1 MQDKKENKEMKP
13 IVFYDFKPDKDDPN
27 NKIVIKKSDL
37 EELLDKTYEAGYQ
50 DGQKEPRQ
58 TSVWMTTKRD
68 FGTVPK
74 VLSKN
79 IEI

>member
-1 MQDKKENKEMKP
+1 MKP

-50 DGQKEPRQ
+50 DGQKEPRMQ
-58 TSVWMTTKRD
+58 LYTTRTKD
-68 FGTVPK
+68 FNTMPMSISG
-74 VLSKN
+74 
-79 IEI
+79 

>member
-1 MQDKKENKEMKP
+1 MKP

-50 DGQKEPRQ
+50 DGLKEPRQ
-58 TSVWMTTKRD
+58 TQVWSTTKRD
-68 FGTVPK
+68 FDTALKISIAGNEK
-74 VLSKN
+74 W
-79 IEI
+79 

>member
-1 MQDKKENKEMKP
+1 MKP

-50 DGQKEPRQ
+50 DGQ
-58 TSVWMTTKRD
+58 RD
-68 FGTVPK
+68 QGCSFIRHVQK
-74 VLSKN
+74 ISKQFQKFRCRKG
-79 IEI
+79 

>member
-1 MQDKKENKEMKP
+1 MKP

-50 DGQKEPRQ
+50 DGQKEPKMQFYATR
-58 TSVWMTTKRD
+58 TKDFDTTPRCI
-68 FGTVPK
+68 GG
-74 VLSKN
+74 
-79 IEI
+79 